1 MRNALTRTHRR
12 RHVDTSV
19 RFRYDTVVPESA
31 PKAIGYI
38 RVSTEEQKRDGIS
51 LAAQKE
57 RIIAYCAFFKYDLI
71 AIYQDDS
78 TGFDMNRPGLDAA
91 FEHMRRTDAIFVS
104 IALDRLS
111 RNIIDV
117 EYIMDT
123 YFGVGCSHQI
133 QLMDCAGIDAKT
145 RDGRMMLRFKA
156 LMAQHQ
162 VETIRDRTQQGVR
175 YAMKQG
181 ATVGRLPY
189 GKAYSRQL
197 DAEGRRIVV
206 DVPEQ
211 IATLA
216 RMRELHAQGTKPA
229 QIAKLLQAENRP
241 KASKAPWHGVTVR
254 RILQREGLIE
264 IRELDRSEHIRDPQ
278 RALERIKEMRSSGLS
293 LREIGRSLSEEKIAP
308 PRGKR
313 WYAGTISDILS
324 KNTISD
330 KVKAVRVAVKL
341 RDSGM
346 SLRKIG
352 EQLMLNGIAP
362 PKGGYWHA
370 EQVSKLLKEGQIAD
384 MADTLISVLTP
395 AATEPSEGAD
405 CAPSTLP
412 LDGEAEGP
420 SDPLPPATPH
430 RRKRQAA

>member
-1 MRNALTRTHRR
+1 MRNAPTLTHRR
-12 RHVDTSV
+12 RHVDASV

-51 LAAQKE
+51 LHAQKE

-78 TGFDMNRPGLDAA
+78 TGFDMNRPGLHSA
-91 FEHMRRTDAIFVS
+91 FDHIKRAEAIFIS

-111 RNIIDV
+111 RNIIDI

-123 YFGVGCSHQI
+123 YFGVGCPYQVH
-133 QLMDCAGIDAKT
+133 LMDCAGIDAKT

-189 GKAYSRQL
+189 GKAYSRQI

-206 DVPEQ
+206 EVPEQ
-211 IATLA
+211 IATIA
-216 RMRELHAQGTKPA
+216 RIKELHAQGMKPA
-229 QIAKLLQAENRP
+229 QIAKLLQSENRP
-241 KASKAPWHGVTVR
+241 TASKAQWTGETVR
-254 RILQREGLIE
+254 RILQREGVIT
-264 IRELDRSEHIRDPQ
+264 IKALDRSDHIRDPQ
-278 RALERIKEMRSSGLS
+278 KALERIKDMRSKGLS
-293 LREIGRSLSEEKIAP
+293 LREIGRTLSDEKIAP
-308 PRGKR
+308 PRGRR
-313 WYAGTISDILS
+313 WYAGTVADILS
-324 KNTISD
+324 KNIISD
-330 KVKAVRVAVKL
+330 KVKAIRLAAKL

-352 EQLMLNGIAP
+352 EQLMLNSIAP

-370 EQVSKLLKEGQIAD
+370 EQVNKLLKEGQIAD

-395 AATEPSEGAD
+395 ATVAPHEEAD
-405 CAPSTLP
+405 CAPSALP
-412 LDGEAEGP
+412 AEGEAEGP
-420 SDPLPPATPH
+420 RAPSPPTAP
-430 RRKRQAA
+430 RRRNRQAA